1 MDIDLSFIQNANFL
15 GSVKEYLEKL
25 FQLDLKI
32 EGILLF
38 GSLARGEAIYSER
51 EISDIDLIV
60 IFSDG
65 ELPIDHIERS
75 KIKRELMNLALLGFD
90 SIWMTRTEFEKSVQI
105 KMDIILS
112 CLDEGKILFDPF
124 DLIKNQKIK
133 LIRELKEKGVKKRN
147 NYWIWPLR
155 KLGDEIEW

>member
-15 GSVKEYLEKL
+15 RSIKEYLEKL
-25 FQLDLKI
+25 FQIDEKI
-32 EGILLF
+32 QGILLF

-65 ELPIDHIERS
+65 ELPNDHIERS
-75 KIKRELMNLALLGFD
+75 RIKRESMDLALLGFD
-90 SIWMTRTEFEKSVQI
+90 SIWMTKTEFEKSVQI

-112 CLDEGKILFDPF
+112 CLDEGKILYDPS
-124 DLIKNQKIK
+124 DLIKNQKNK
-133 LIRELKEKGVKKRN
+133 LIRELKEKGVKKRS

>member
-15 GSVKEYLEKL
+15 RSIKEYLEKL
-25 FQLDLKI
+25 FQIEEKI
-32 EGILLF
+32 QGILLF

-65 ELPIDHIERS
+65 ELPNDHIERS
-75 KIKRELMNLALLGFD
+75 RIKRESINLALLCFD
-90 SIWMTRTEFEKSVQI
+90 SIWMTKTEFEKSVQI

-112 CLDEGKILFDPF
+112 CLDEGKILYDPN
-124 DLIKNQKIK
+124 DLIKNQKNK
-133 LIRELKEKGVKKRN
+133 LIRELKEKGVKKRS

>member
-15 GSVKEYLEKL
+15 RSVKEYLEKL
-25 FQLDLKI
+25 FQFDKKI
-32 EGILLF
+32 QGILLF
-38 GSLARGEAIYSER
+38 GSLARGEAIYTER

-65 ELPIDHIERS
+65 ELPNDHIERS
-75 KIKRELMNLALLGFD
+75 RIKRESMDLALLGFD
-90 SIWMTRTEFEKSVQI
+90 SIWMTKTEFEKSVQI

-112 CLDEGKILFDPF
+112 CLGEGKILYDPN
-124 DLIKNQKIK
+124 DLIKNQKSK